1 MFDGLVMFGNAVVG
15 YLNPVSLTL
24 AFGADLLGVVAGCM
38 PGLSATLVITLLTT
52 LTLKMQPN
60 QAILVLV
67 CAYNG
72 AIYGG
77 SRTAIL
83 LNIPGTAAN
92 AAACLDGYQLAR
104 QGQAGRAM
112 GIATTGSVIGTLF
125 GLVCL
130 ALFTPMLGEVALSFG
145 AFEFF
150 WFRPPR
156 RRHVGQ
162 RGRCRPAQGLARGLS
177 RPVRRR
183 HRPGRHVCLRAL
195 QLRQC
200 RSRRRIWAHPGSR
213 RCIRATRKCSR

>member
-1 MFDGLVMFGNAVVG
+1 MPARPTLRRVVIAAASSRRRSR
-15 YLNPVSLTL
+15 PPSRSCSSTSSSSACRESADDVRRPRACSAPRSSAISRRRRWRSPSARRCSASL
-24 AFGADLLGVVAGCM
+24 AGCM

-92 AAACLDGYQLAR
+92 AAACLDGYALAR

-112 GIATTGSVIGTLF
+112 GIATTGSV
-125 GLVCL
+125 
-130 ALFTPMLGEVALSFG
+130 
-145 AFEFF
+145 
-150 WFRPPR
+150 
-156 RRHVGQ
+156 RRHAVRPRLPRAVHADAR
-162 RGRCRPAQGLARGLS
+162 RGRARASAPSSSSGWRCSASSRPATS
-177 RPVRRR
+177 WRP
-183 HRPGRHVCLRAL
+183 
-195 QLRQC
+195 
-200 RSRRRIWAHPGSR
+200 
-213 RCIRATRKCSR
+213 IR

>member
-1 MFDGLVMFGNAVVG
+1 
-15 YLNPVSLTL
+15 
-24 AFGADLLGVVAGCM
+24 M

-92 AAACLDGYQLAR
+92 AAACLDGYALAR

-112 GIATTGSVIGTLF
+112 GIATTGSVVGTLF
-125 GLVCL
+125 GLS
-130 ALFTPMLGEVALSFG
+130 AS
-145 AFEFF
+145 
-150 WFRPPR
+150 
-156 RRHVGQ
+156 
-162 RGRCRPAQGLARGLS
+162 RC
-177 RPVRRR
+177 
-183 HRPGRHVCLRAL
+183 
-195 QLRQC
+195 
-200 RSRRRIWAHPGSR
+200 SR
-213 RCIRATRKCSR
+213 RCSARSRSASAPSSSSGWRCSAS